1 MVKNKKEQKKAFRSV
16 DKLSKELDAVD
27 NFVLKHWKRYAIFGV
42 IIIIALGVIMFVY
55 ESRHASSLKVSE
67 DVITATTI
75 PELQKVI
82 KEYPDYSSVDLA
94 RLRLASKLYDE
105 EKYEEAVKV
114 YDSEIEYAFSK
125 YTAGIGKLNKAYV
138 LDEAGKN
145 NEAVEQ
151 LKSLADDSQYPAII
165 RCEACYSAGI
175 IYEAI
180 GNTAQAKSMLEKCV
194 ADKGKCQFWP
204 DMADKV
210 LSRLN

>member
-1 MVKNKKEQKKAFRSV
+1 MVKSKKEQKKAFKSV

-27 NFVLKHWKRYAIFGV
+27 NFVLKHWKRYAIFGL
-42 IIIIALGVIMFVY
+42 IIIIALGVIMFIY

-75 PELQKVI
+75 SELQDVI
-82 KEYPDYSSVDLA
+82 KKYPDYSSIDLA

-105 EKYEEAVKV
+105 EKYDEAAKV
-114 YDSEIEYAFSK
+114 YNNEIKYAFSK
-125 YTAGIGKLNKAYV
+125 YTAGIGELNRAYA
-138 LDEAGKN
+138 LEEAGKS

-151 LKSLADDSQYPAII
+151 LKALAENAQYPAII
-165 RCEACYSAGI
+165 RCEAYYSAGI
-175 IYEAI
+175 IYEVI
-180 GNTAQAKSMLEKCV
+180 GNTAQAKSMLEKCL
-194 ADKGKCQFWP
+194 ADKDKCQFWP